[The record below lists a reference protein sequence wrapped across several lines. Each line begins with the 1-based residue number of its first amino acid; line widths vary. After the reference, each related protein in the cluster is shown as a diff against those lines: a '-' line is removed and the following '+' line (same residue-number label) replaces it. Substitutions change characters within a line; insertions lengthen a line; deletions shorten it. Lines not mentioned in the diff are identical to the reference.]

1 VKPEGSF
8 QRSLKAP
15 SLHVNTTKM
24 RKFRHYS
31 PEISRFLVSVL
42 YHEAK
47 ARKIPMTKLTDLL
60 LRQALQGT
68 EGWKTAESLGLT
80 TATPTTPQPKAA

>member
-1 VKPEGSF
+1 
-8 QRSLKAP
+8 
-15 SLHVNTTKM
+15 M

-42 YHEAK
+42 YREAK
-47 ARKIPMTKLTDLL
+47 RRKMPMTKLVDHL

-68 EGWKTAESLGLT
+68 EGWKTAESLNLQQ
-80 TATPTTPQPKAA
+80 APTYAPKAA

>member
-1 VKPEGSF
+1 
-8 QRSLKAP
+8 
-15 SLHVNTTKM
+15 M

-47 ARKIPMTKLTDLL
+47 AQKIPMTKLVDHL
-60 LRQALQGT
+60 LRQALQGSH
-68 EGWKTAESLGLT
+68 GWKTAESLSLT
-80 TATPTTPQPKAA
+80 TATAATPPHAA